1 MDVLRYEMEAF
12 GVKVVINI
20 LQTNQLFYLLK
31 YSFRIVYIIN
41 ALIVVT
47 KVSQIEPGNFI
58 AGTKIL
64 TSQKIEAD
72 SKAMWDNM
80 SEEVTKAYGED
91 YFRERVEI
99 MKGYMTTGEADQSP
113 VLDAITNGLLDVFPQ
128 KRYQAMNMY
137 WKVRTFIATHL
148 PEIFYDWI
156 YISYVKRD

>member
-1 MDVLRYEMEAF
+1 M
-12 GVKVVINI
+12 
-20 LQTNQLFYLLK
+20 
-31 YSFRIVYIIN
+31 
-41 ALIVVT
+41 IVVT

>member
-1 MDVLRYEMEAF
+1 MKWKLLESRFVARIF
-12 GVKVVINI
+12 SSK
-20 LQTNQLFYLLK
+20 LFTIIWYK
-31 YSFRIVYIIN
+31 ISPVFIRKNFFRMQ
-41 ALIVVT
+41 
-47 KVSQIEPGNFI
+47 VSQIEPGNFI

-64 TSQKIEAD
+64 TTQKIEAD

-80 SEEVTKAYGED
+80 SEEVTKAYGEE
-91 YFRERVEI
+91 YFKERVEI

-137 WKVRTFIATHL
+137 WKIRTFIATHL